1 MKRSLPT
8 IGTSSSDWTRRM
20 ASEPLWDTWSNEL
33 FPKNLES
40 ALYYANW
47 LRTRNGDLVSAI
59 KRGICYF
66 LNGVEISSDTVDMDS
81 KDLYI
86 DKLEKEHKIM
96 QQILAASLDL
106 QFYGNSFTSV
116 ARSITRALM
125 CPRCGAMRYLR
136 NLTRGVD
143 YDFTKGKFTSSCP
156 SCKKYK
162 GEMRIQDFIDYS
174 ADKELMVMSWS
185 PLAISLDHCSITG
198 AEKITYIPTE
208 NSKSFVEDE
217 SESAAL
223 ESLPRCL
230 LQALADDKAVEFKNG
245 GCLHLALPR
254 DSMNADELK
263 GWGLPGFLPAFKYIV
278 MLMLLERQTE
288 AAVKDFMLPIRLLF
302 PAPNTSR
309 GGSDPISMAG
319 NSLHMGEFRATVE
332 KALRS
337 QARHQAS
344 WQLIPAPVEQIQ
356 LGGDGKAVAPV
367 ELLQYAKDNLLDCY
381 CIPTEF
387 ARTQFTGIGGIPAAS
402 LKNFEQTWE
411 PEINQMELYLNWY
424 LKNCNQLLG
433 WPDFKGELMRQSIA
447 TDPARMNFMSAM
459 NQAGL
464 ISNTTM
470 MRSMNINPKQERARL
485 IEDQINQNKLQMDIE
500 DRIKKEGLVYSFNQ
514 QNLDANVQQAQ
525 EATMGGGGAGAP
537 PADPNAQG
545 GGAMP
550 PPMPGASTGNPMM
563 DIQNLPSVRTPNSV
577 SPDQLQAD
585 AQVVAQIL
593 MHAPIGSAR
602 NQIYSAVKG
611 MNRTLYDIAKSLLQG
626 LENQAKQ
633 QGVEMARQGAM

>member
-1 MKRSLPT
+1 
-8 IGTSSSDWTRRM
+8 
-20 ASEPLWDTWSNEL
+20 
-33 FPKNLES
+33 
-40 ALYYANW
+40 
-47 LRTRNGDLVSAI
+47 
-59 KRGICYF
+59 
-66 LNGVEISSDTVDMDS
+66 
-81 KDLYI
+81 
-86 DKLEKEHKIM
+86 
-96 QQILAASLDL
+96 
-106 QFYGNSFTSV
+106 
-116 ARSITRALM
+116 
-125 CPRCGAMRYLR
+125 
-136 NLTRGVD
+136 
-143 YDFTKGKFTSSCP
+143 
-156 SCKKYK
+156 
-162 GEMRIQDFIDYS
+162 
-174 ADKELMVMSWS
+174 
-185 PLAISLDHCSITG
+185 
-198 AEKITYIPTE
+198 
-208 NSKSFVEDE
+208 
-217 SESAAL
+217 
-223 ESLPRCL
+223 
-230 LQALADDKAVEFKNG
+230 
-245 GCLHLALPR
+245 
-254 DSMNADELK
+254 
-263 GWGLPGFLPAFKYIV
+263 
-278 MLMLLERQTE
+278 
-288 AAVKDFMLPIRLLF
+288 
-302 PAPNTSR
+302 
-309 GGSDPISMAG
+309 
-319 NSLHMGEFRATVE
+319 MGEFRATVE

-424 LKNCNQLLG
+424 LRNCNQLLG

-447 TDPARMNFMSAM
+447 TDPARMSFMSAM

-525 EATMGGGGAGAP
+525 EAAMGGGGGAGAP

-545 GGAMP
+545 DGAMP

>member
-1 MKRSLPT
+1 
-8 IGTSSSDWTRRM
+8 M

-66 LNGVEISSDTVDMDS
+66 LNGVEIASDTVDMDS

-86 DKLEKEHKIM
+86 DKLEKEHKIL

-116 ARSITRALM
+116 ARSITRALV

-136 NLTRGVD
+136 NLSRGVD
-143 YDFTKGKFTSSCP
+143 YDFTKGKFTSTCS

-174 ADKELMVMSWS
+174 AEKELMVMSWS
-185 PLAISLDHCSITG
+185 PLAISLDHCPITG

-208 NSKSFVEDE
+208 NVKSFVEDE

-223 ESLPRCL
+223 ESLPNCL
-230 LQALADDKAVEFKNG
+230 LQALSDDKAVEFKNG
-245 GCLHLALPR
+245 GCLHLVLPR
-254 DSMNADELK
+254 DSMNSDELK

-302 PAPNTSR
+302 PAPSTSR

-319 NSLHMGEFRATVE
+319 NSLHMGEFRSTVE
-332 KALRS
+332 RALRS

-344 WQLIPAPVEQIQ
+344 WQLIPAPVEQLQ

-387 ARTQFTGIGGIPAAS
+387 ARTQFTGIGGIPAAA

-411 PEINQMELYLNWY
+411 PEVNQMELYLNWY

-433 WPDFKGELMRQSIA
+433 WPDFKGELMRQSIS
-447 TDPARMNFMSAM
+447 TDPARMQFMSAM

-470 MRSMNINPKQERARL
+470 MRAMNINPKQERARL
-485 IEDQINQNKLQMDIE
+485 IEDQINQNKLQMEIE
-500 DRIKKEGLVYSFNQ
+500 DRIKKEGIVYSFNQ
-514 QNLDANVQQAQ
+514 QNLDMNVQQAQ
-525 EATMGGGGAGAP
+525 EAAMGGGQGGAGAP
-537 PADPNAQG
+537 PAADPSAQ

-550 PPMPGASTGNPMM
+550 PPMPGMSTGNPMM